1 VFIVSQLGD
10 FRKFSQVVTMGM
22 DSLLSPVRLPISPPG
37 QALYT
42 IEDTTAY
49 YLPARL
55 QQALD
60 FLQEKF

>member
-1 VFIVSQLGD
+1 
-10 FRKFSQVVTMGM
+10 
-22 DSLLSPVRLPISPPG
+22 
-37 QALYT
+37 LYT